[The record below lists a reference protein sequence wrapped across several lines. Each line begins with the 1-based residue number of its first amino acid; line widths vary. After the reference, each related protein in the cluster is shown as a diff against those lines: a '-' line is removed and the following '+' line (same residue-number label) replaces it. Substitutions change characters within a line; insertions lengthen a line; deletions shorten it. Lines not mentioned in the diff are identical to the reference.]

1 MEGRQWT
8 EYRLIR
14 FISSHIILI
23 KQTNWP
29 NFIQY
34 FPIVSLSSNPYH
46 LESNASV
53 RELEIYQKKKN
64 SKHFPRKKNIRC
76 EYCVQRNALYDIPY
90 NTQPTRDKSWKV
102 HFDEIDATE
111 ESMPF
116 LMSWNLSR
124 EYSRSRFLLAF
135 EPFTEC
141 ISSRDPPSDAPTSA
155 GRSLALHLQNCF
167 SSTYPVSYRITQP
180 FHSEQNRRIE
190 DSNIEV

>member
-1 MEGRQWT
+1 MNW
-8 EYRLIR
+8 
-14 FISSHIILI
+14 ISFNSFYIITYHPD
-23 KQTNWP
+23 KTNELTKFHSILP
-29 NFIQY
+29 Y
-34 FPIVSLSSNPYH
+34 SFPIIKSLSSRIK
-46 LESNASV
+46 
-53 RELEIYQKKKN
+53 RECTRARDISKKKKN

-167 SSTYPVSYRITQP
+167 PSTYPVSYRITQP

>member
-1 MEGRQWT
+1 MNW
-8 EYRLIR
+8 
-14 FISSHIILI
+14 ISFNSFYIIAYPSI

-34 FPIVSLSSNPYH
+34 FPIVSLSSK
-46 LESNASV
+46 LESNVSV
-53 RELEIYQKKKN
+53 RELEIYQKKKKN

>member
-1 MEGRQWT
+1 MNW
-8 EYRLIR
+8 
-14 FISSHIILI
+14 ISFNSFYIITYHSSI

-29 NFIQY
+29 NFIQH
-34 FPIVSLSSNPYH
+34 FPIVSPSSN
-46 LESNASV
+46 LESNESS
-53 RELEIYQKKKN
+53 RYIKKK
-64 SKHFPRKKNIRC
+64 KKFETFSTQE
-76 EYCVQRNALYDIPY
+76 EYSNEYCCVQRNALYDIPY

>member
-1 MEGRQWT
+1 MNWISFNSFYIITYHPDKTNELT
-8 EYRLIR
+8 KFHSTLPYR
-14 FISSHIILI
+14 
-23 KQTNWP
+23 
-29 NFIQY
+29 
-34 FPIVSLSSNPYH
+34 FPIIKSRIK
-46 LESNASV
+46 